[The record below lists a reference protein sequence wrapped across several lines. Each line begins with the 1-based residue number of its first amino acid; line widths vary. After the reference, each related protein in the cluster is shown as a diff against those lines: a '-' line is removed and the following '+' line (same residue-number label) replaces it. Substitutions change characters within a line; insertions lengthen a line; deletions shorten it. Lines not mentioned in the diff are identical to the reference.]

1 MLINQGGVIALL
13 GSSAM
18 ITQVDGFEDYVAS
31 KSMAANYLADID
43 KKYSFYGVE
52 GKLHAP
58 TFVSTKYSKKFK
70 VNLSRSIPSEV
81 AVEVFDLISQKI
93 FMRIQNRFSCKW

>member
-31 KSMAANYLADID
+31 KSMAANYLAGID

-52 GKLHAP
+52 GKVHAP
-58 TFVSTKYSKKFK
+58 TFVSTKYSKNLE
-70 VNLSRSIPSEV
+70 VNLSRS
-81 AVEVFDLISQKI
+81 FHLKLQLK
-93 FMRIQNRFSCKW
+93 FST